1 MFRLEEGQL
10 LAGHSRLLQ
19 KSGFAANC
27 AVREQNFPPKHI
39 NVARPAAATPSIE
52 THPKEPSIIK
62 KTRVFRKVS
71 AFSPP
76 KAATMAT
83 RKVRYKKLSV
93 KTLLPVVL
101 YSEIDQNEYESLK
114 NEQISTGVE
123 SAEENE
129 YHLQAVLQTS
139 GTAADK
145 EIPVPPPQESKIN
158 YNELYPVKF
167 NEPTHF
173 IRFSQTVEECIGCRY
188 DMTEDDEVFLKRYN
202 QDRAAQSQL
211 SEDDFERIMEVYED
225 TASIQAPYASVDHTV
240 IPYDQMVPGL
250 NELDSPKLM
259 THAKAL
265 YEYWK
270 QQRQAKKGPL
280 HASLKFETHQ
290 ETDEGDPFVC
300 FRRREVRQTR
310 KTRARD
316 VQSADKLK
324 RLRRELEEGRE
335 LVQQAHRRELMKRD
349 MLHVDRAVFEQRAK
363 LRALKIHLNIKT
375 DDEDLYNTKPQ
386 KKKQPPAEPPSTQR
400 PVVGALRAPPR
411 PGPDGRPSSST
422 ADNDLIQLS
431 DQLLEKEA
439 EMRLDIENKI
449 ENHRKW
455 NLNHIDLT
463 RDALEPLE
471 SQKQPKYRPVKIQY
485 LMTPPNSAS
494 AEGLE
499 EPTPMDLDQPE
510 PVSGPGPLVRFQG
523 LAEDDEEY
531 CPAPKEYRRRIG
543 RLNRLWIDR
552 REINKPR
559 PDPSAGGSDRWK
571 YDDDSEDD
579 ELVCEVDPY
588 DLRALKFRASI
599 PFGTPGTLNRRGEA
613 QNGVV
618 ANGAQAATRQ
628 VLPPPLASALATAAQ
643 QQQQHHQQQQQAG
656 PS

>member
-1 MFRLEEGQL
+1 
-10 LAGHSRLLQ
+10 
-19 KSGFAANC
+19 
-27 AVREQNFPPKHI
+27 
-39 NVARPAAATPSIE
+39 
-52 THPKEPSIIK
+52 
-62 KTRVFRKVS
+62 
-71 AFSPP
+71 
-76 KAATMAT
+76 MAT

-375 DDEDLYNTKPQ
+375 DDEDLYNTKVCVPPLCSAGLLAGRGDAGCWLRGMTDQFHVLQPQ

>member
-1 MFRLEEGQL
+1 MFLT
-10 LAGHSRLLQ
+10 
-19 KSGFAANC
+19 K
-27 AVREQNFPPKHI
+27 
-39 NVARPAAATPSIE
+39 
-52 THPKEPSIIK
+52 
-62 KTRVFRKVS
+62 
-71 AFSPP
+71 
-76 KAATMAT
+76 
-83 RKVRYKKLSV
+83 
-93 KTLLPVVL
+93 
-101 YSEIDQNEYESLK
+101 
-114 NEQISTGVE
+114 
-123 SAEENE
+123 
-129 YHLQAVLQTS
+129 
-139 GTAADK
+139 
-145 EIPVPPPQESKIN
+145 
-158 YNELYPVKF
+158 
-167 NEPTHF
+167 
-173 IRFSQTVEECIGCRY
+173 
-188 DMTEDDEVFLKRYN
+188 YN
-202 QDRAAQSQL
+202 QDRAAQAQL

-225 TASIQAPYASVDHTV
+225 TASIQAPYAPVDHTV

-265 YEYWK
+265 YEYWR

-335 LVQQAHRRELMKRD
+335 LVQQAHQRELMKRD

-363 LRALKIHLNIKT
+363 LRALKVHLGIKT
-375 DDEDLYNTKPQ
+375 DDEDLYNAKVCVPSLCGTGLCADRGNAGRWLRGMADQLDVPQPQ
-386 KKKQPPAEPPSTQR
+386 KKKQPPTEAPSAQR
-400 PVVGALRAPPR
+400 PAAGALRAPPR

-422 ADNDLIQLS
+422 ADNDLVQLA
-431 DQLLEKEA
+431 DQLLEKEN

-471 SQKQPKYRPVKIQY
+471 SQKRPKYRPVKVQY

-499 EPTPMDLDQPE
+499 EPTPMDLDEPE
-510 PVSGPGPLVRFQG
+510 PVPGPGPLLRFQG

-552 REINKPR
+552 REIKKPR
-559 PDPSAGGSDRWK
+559 PDPSAGASDRWK

-579 ELVCEVDPY
+579 DEPVYEVDPY
-588 DLRALKFRASI
+588 DIRALKFRASI
-599 PFGTPGTLNRRGEA
+599 PFGIPTHLGRRGDA
-613 QNGVV
+613 QNGTVG
-618 ANGAQAATRQ
+618 NGISPATRQ
-628 VLPPPLASALATAAQ
+628 VLPPPLANALATVVQ
-643 QQQQHHQQQQQAG
+643 QQQQQQA
-656 PS
+656 SAS